1 MSTIQ
6 TNAIV
11 DAAGGNT
18 ATVNGISP
26 LANSARFARN
36 IVINGDMKV
45 AQRATTATVGP
56 NGTGEGYTVVDRF
69 LNSLN
74 GTVVSTF
81 TQSTDAPSGFAK
93 SAKIVITT
101 ADSSLASTDF
111 WHFRTSLEGQD
122 LQHIGKGTSGAKSL
136 TVSFWVKSNKTG
148 VYTTEFEDVNN
159 SRISSM
165 SYTINSSNVWE
176 YKSLTFN
183 PDTTGAFTDNPNLS
197 LRINFWL
204 VSGSQYQGGTFYNG
218 TWGADVDGNRV
229 HNSQVNLGDTVGNSW
244 QITGLQLETGS
255 VATDFEHKTY
265 ASELTACQRYY
276 QNYIDYNYA
285 TLGAGRG
292 ASGGDLVVFTVP
304 LPTQMRANPTITTN
318 GAYYVYD
325 HNSRTLTT
333 PTSLSQSQGD
343 ATKNTNI
350 TLAMAFSSV
359 VCDDDR
365 VCVIGGHEANY
376 ILFDSEL

>member
-1 MSTIQ
+1 MALSK
-6 TNAIV
+6 
-11 DAAGGNT
+11 
-18 ATVNGISP
+18 VNPNFVSQLG
-26 LANSARFARN
+26 RRN
-36 IVINGDMKV
+36 LIINGGFQV
-45 AQRATTATVGP
+45 AQRGTSHTYSNSGSGYHAVDRWYSANFSSGTLTLSQQTTALGTVDSTNYLRAVTASTVGASA
-56 NGTGEGYTVVDRF
+56 TVYSSQKIENIKQF
-69 LNSLN
+69 HN
-74 GTVVSTF
+74 
-81 TQSTDAPSGFAK
+81 K
-93 SAKIVITT
+93 SI
-101 ADSSLASTDF
+101 
-111 WHFRTSLEGQD
+111 
-122 LQHIGKGTSGAKSL
+122 
-136 TVSFWVKSNKTG
+136 TVSFMVKASAA
-148 VYTTEFEDVNN
+148 
-159 SRISSM
+159 
-165 SYTINSSNVWE
+165 
-176 YKSLTFN
+176 LTFQLRRQYN
-183 PDTTGAFTDNPNLS
+183 YGSGGSSEEYTGFTDVSVTTGWTKFTTTFSAVDFSGKTIGAN
-197 LRINFWL
+197 NFFGMLFYW
-204 VSGSQYQGGTFYNG
+204 STDQGTDQRNDA
-218 TWGADVDGNRV
+218 TIEMANV
-229 HNSQVNLGDTVGNSW
+229 
-244 QITGLQLETGS
+244 QIETGS

-265 ASELTACQRYY
+265 AEELAACQRYY

-292 ASGGDLVVFTVP
+292 ASGGDLVVFTCP